1 MAAQSKTRAW
11 LEGDAEAMRERHV
24 ARLRTLFTETHNANE
39 ALRVDLCG
47 QIYQLT
53 FDYTMSETQLRARV
67 DRAGAAFVDMCS
79 HGAKLGVLADALRG
93 LGVNVDAYGELDSD
107 DGTMS
112 LAVGDAVQAADRKE
126 AA

>member
-67 DRAGAAFVDMCS
+67 DRAGAAFVEQ
-79 HGAKLGVLADALRG
+79 VLWVVVIPIVAALALIVFWWKRS
-93 LGVNVDAYGELDSD
+93 V
-107 DGTMS
+107 
-112 LAVGDAVQAADRKE
+112 
-126 AA
+126 